1 MGCFLGHC
9 DWVDFVFVFLN
20 VNWMYIGRFEA
31 QDVQFVNPEKWSK
44 IESLYIALIL
54 LNFLI
59 LEVFT

>member
-1 MGCFLGHC
+1 
-9 DWVDFVFVFLN
+9 
-20 VNWMYIGRFEA
+20 MYIGRFEA

-54 LNFLI
+54 VNFLI